1 MQKSFWWWQCSDRYI
16 ISLSPPLHTPFSPS
30 LISLMVSVDVKHHVY
45 LLQFH
50 WPFLFRV
57 PAWLRCTRQGVTVPK
72 QVRASH
78 PTVTRL
84 LPNLTESLM
93 RLEPLTPQTDL
104 HALGPS
110 SNTDGIQLAV
120 SAWEDGDVR
129 DRRRQKNNAFRNP
142 YRMCISL
149 QTQSGRV
156 RRCWQSYLE
165 QKEWKELATKSEQWN
180 GKHRLECVS
189 GWHPPSKTPV
199 GVLPWTCRIERKWP
213 SR

>member
-1 MQKSFWWWQCSDRYI
+1 MFTYFSFTDHSCFG
-16 ISLSPPLHTPFSPS
+16 SPHGYVALGGVLLCRNRCEHRTPLWHVYCQISPS
-30 LISLMVSVDVKHHVY
+30 LWWGLK
-45 LLQFH
+45 
-50 WPFLFRV
+50 
-57 PAWLRCTRQGVTVPK
+57 
-72 QVRASH
+72 
-78 PTVTRL
+78 
-84 LPNLTESLM
+84 
-93 RLEPLTPQTDL
+93 PLTPQTDL

-120 SAWEDGDVR
+120 SAWEGGDVR
-129 DRRRQKNNAFRNP
+129 DRRRQKNNALRNP

>member
-1 MQKSFWWWQCSDRYI
+1 
-16 ISLSPPLHTPFSPS
+16 
-30 LISLMVSVDVKHHVY
+30 MV
-45 LLQFH
+45 
-50 WPFLFRV
+50 
-57 PAWLRCTRQGVTVPK
+57 LRCIRRGVTVPK

-84 LPNLTESLM
+84 PPNLNESLK

-120 SAWEDGDVR
+120 SAWEGGDVR
-129 DRRRQKNNAFRNP
+129 DRSRQKKNAFRNP

-149 QTQSGRV
+149 QTKSGRV
-156 RRCWQSYLE
+156 RRCWQSCLA
-165 QKEWKELATKSEQWN
+165 QQEWKELTATKSEQWN

-189 GWHPPSKTPV
+189 GYIHLQK
-199 GVLPWTCRIERKWP
+199 LPWVYCPEHAGLKGNDRADRLAGKATLTSGLLLGKT
-213 SR
+213 